1 MLTIIRKIY
10 LKEFIP
16 TILPHYLISGHY
28 KSAKDVR
35 FCFIA
40 LNLPHWSKIAQEGKQ
55 KAGSSRCKSLIKI
68 DVKREKEVKKEETFT
83 LYEKLK
89 LYVLYFISL

>member
-1 MLTIIRKIY
+1 M
-10 LKEFIP
+10 
-16 TILPHYLISGHY
+16 
-28 KSAKDVR
+28 R

-40 LNLPHWSKIAQEGKQ
+40 LNLLHWSKIAQEGKQ
-55 KAGSSRCKSLIKI
+55 KAGSNRCKNLIKI